1 MPKIQVRRGTAAQWT
16 AATSAT
22 LSPGEFGFETDT
34 GKYKIGT
41 GTEPTLWSALPYAK
55 SGALTPSPFSLSISS
70 AFKDGPKT
78 FDGSATVTLDLPDT
92 IQKNAN
98 TASTLQ
104 TARTINGATF
114 NGSANVVVGGAIA
127 GQAATA
133 NASFRNIFISPQG
146 SAPTSPQDKDIW
158 IAW

>member
-16 AATSAT
+16 TANPILSA
-22 LSPGEFGFETDT
+22 GEFGYETDT
-34 GKYKIGT
+34 GKYKIGD
-41 GTEPTLWSALPYAK
+41 GTTAWNAPLTYAK

-92 IQKNAN
+92 IQKNAL
-98 TASTLQ
+98 TATTLQ
-104 TARTINGATF
+104 TGRTINGATF

-127 GQAATA
+127 GQTATA
-133 NASFRNIFISPQG
+133 AASFRNIYISPQG